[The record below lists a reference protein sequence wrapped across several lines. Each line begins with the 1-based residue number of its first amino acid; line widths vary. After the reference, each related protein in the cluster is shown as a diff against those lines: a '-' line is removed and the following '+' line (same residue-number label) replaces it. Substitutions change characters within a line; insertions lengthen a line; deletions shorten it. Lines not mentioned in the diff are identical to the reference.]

1 MQIPTD
7 IMVALIGLLGSAAGA
22 FVGVVTSAK
31 LTNYRIEQLEKKVDK
46 HNTVIERTYKLEE
59 TQAVIQEQIKVANH
73 RIGDLEKEREE
84 SNMDLSLFSNYA
96 VAVIVGICLIIGYI
110 AKKWVKDLDNKYI
123 PTMVAILGAALN
135 IWIAG
140 SVSPDIIL
148 AGAFSGLASTGL
160 HQAFKQMIEG

>member
-73 RIGDLEKEREE
+73 RIGDLEKERE
-84 SNMDLSLFSNYA
+84 
-96 VAVIVGICLIIGYI
+96 
-110 AKKWVKDLDNKYI
+110 
-123 PTMVAILGAALN
+123 
-135 IWIAG
+135 
-140 SVSPDIIL
+140 
-148 AGAFSGLASTGL
+148 
-160 HQAFKQMIEG
+160 